1 SASSIYPTLI
11 TSSLSSFISSSRSPP
26 TYDIYTLSL
35 HDALPIL
42 DLENRLLMHERGK
55 GAKYTRG
62 RGPFQVVYK
71 EEFTSKGDALRRE
84 IEIKKMRRHEKIAL
98 ISTNKKGVKHAST
111 KKLSR

>member
-1 SASSIYPTLI
+1 MKIRKRIQKKLGASFMENKHFVYILQCK
-11 TSSLSSFISSSRSPP
+11 
-26 TYDIYTLSL
+26 DLSL
-35 HDALPIL
+35 YTGYTV

-111 KKLSR
+111 KKFSR